1 MIFLAN
7 HVRGERECVHFFRLS
22 FSYLPSRIH
31 SFEKLYSFF
40 LALAR
45 YLLVCTWFSFAEL
58 VEWDVEKYIKLTRAP
73 TGNTY
78 DATDGRRIIVLPFV
92 IKQKRNE
99 RRVAIRRPIGI
110 IYMTLEGVEGGRT
123 RITISLKR
131 LIGALL

>member
-1 MIFLAN
+1 M
-7 HVRGERECVHFFRLS
+7 HFF
-22 FSYLPSRIH
+22 PSRIH
-31 SFEKLYSFF
+31 SFENYTVF

-73 TGNTY
+73 TGNTV

-99 RRVAIRRPIGI
+99 RRVAIRRPIDI
-110 IYMTLEGVEGGRT
+110 IDAIDIGGGRGEGRT
-123 RITISLKR
+123 RMTISLKR